1 MEKLGILNYFPSYDW
16 DREKGQKTYKMEIG
30 YKNNNTER
38 LMFVEKSVREK

>member
-1 MEKLGILNYFPSYDW
+1 MIGTEKKDK
-16 DREKGQKTYKMEIG
+16 RHKMEIG